1 MIGNFKDKSVK
12 IDVKTDEPETKDGIP
27 AVKNDSG
34 VAEITHEEGSAEDLL
49 KKIEELK
56 EESKN
61 NYDKYL
67 RSQAE
72 IENIIKRNKKDKEE
86 WFKYANESLIK
97 ELLQVIDNLEN
108 AISHSCNENSYN
120 ALIEGVGLT
129 LKGLKDILI
138 KSGLE
143 EVKTLGEDFDP
154 CLHHAVHQEAHDSVE
169 KGKICKEFQKGY
181 LLKQRLIR
189 PAMVVISKGASDDNI
204 PEEAFQGASEENNIE

>member
-1 MIGNFKDKSVK
+1 MNSNFADKSIK
-12 IDVKTDEPETKDGIP
+12 IDVKTGEPETKEDG
-27 AVKNDSG
+27 KSG
-34 VAEITHEEGSAEDLL
+34 NNKTAASETTAQETSTDDLL

-120 ALIEGVGLT
+120 ALVEGVGLT

-143 EVKTLGEDFDP
+143 EVKTLGADFDP
-154 CLHHAVHQEAHDSVE
+154 CLHHAVHQEINDSVE

-189 PAMVVISKGASDDNI
+189 PAMVVISKGVSDDNI
-204 PEEAFQGASEENNIE
+204 PGETFQGACEDNNIE